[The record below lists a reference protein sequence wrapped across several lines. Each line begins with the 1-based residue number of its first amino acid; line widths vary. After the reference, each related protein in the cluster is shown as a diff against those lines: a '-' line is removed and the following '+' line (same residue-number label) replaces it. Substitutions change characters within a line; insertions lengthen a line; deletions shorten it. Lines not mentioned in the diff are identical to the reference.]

1 MLFGIIGGIIFF
13 AIIGIDEK
21 VTKKRETRK
30 AQEGGYEV
38 YFSF

>member
-13 AIIGIDEK
+13 TALSIDEK
-21 VTKKRETRK
+21 LIKKREIRK
-30 AQEGGYEV
+30 AKEGGYEV